1 MYLIYSHN
9 LDTKE
14 IIPRA
19 KYSSRKSARINL
31 LKEAQQWL
39 LQYKTSDGNWEL
51 ITHKFEAKGK
61 ESKFFI
67 KRNDKNEDVLS
78 IYQNVEIKKEGYI
91 WTSTEKD
98 LKKIIIFSVM
108 EIPEDR
114 DTERIVESSS
124 YIVPSS
130 DKPEDPELKAAID
143 SKREMIKEITL
154 VLQKRRESIKDE

>member
-9 LDTKE
+9 LDSKE

-19 KYSSRKSARINL
+19 KYPNRKTARINL

-51 ITHKFEAKGK
+51 ITHKFEAKDK
-61 ESKFFI
+61 DSKFFI

-78 IYQNVEIKKEGYI
+78 IYQNVNIVNEGYI
-91 WTSTEKD
+91 WNSVNKD
-98 LKKIIIFSVM
+98 LRKIIVFSVM
-108 EIPEDR
+108 EIPTD
-114 DTERIVESSS
+114 DNPVVETNS

-130 DKPEDPELKAAID
+130 NKSDDPKLKEAID
-143 SKREMIKEITL
+143 SKRAMIKEL
-154 VLQKRRESIKDE
+154 ACQLEKRRKKLE

>member
-9 LDTKE
+9 LNTKE

-19 KYSSRKSARINL
+19 KYSSKKSARINL

-39 LQYKTSDGNWEL
+39 LQYKSSDGNWEL

-61 ESKFFI
+61 ESKYFI

-78 IYQNVEIKKEGYI
+78 IYENAEIKKEGYI
-91 WTSTEKD
+91 WTSVEKD
-98 LKKIIIFSVM
+98 LRKIIVFSVM
-108 EIPEDR
+108 EIPSD
-114 DTERIVESSS
+114 DNPTVESTS

-130 DKPEDPELKAAID
+130 EKREDPELKTAID
-143 SKREMIKEITL
+143 NKREMIREITL
-154 VLQKRRESIKDE
+154 VLQKRRQSIKED